1 MNTRYDCR
9 YTTDCHDGRTAYSFR
24 AVVAAAMQISANYK
38 VTSINIHNVCGYN
51 EQPITAAVAVV
62 VGAMAAVDT
71 RLGVN
76 IRFTIAYS
84 FFI

>member
-1 MNTRYDCR
+1 
-9 YTTDCHDGRTAYSFR
+9 
-24 AVVAAAMQISANYK
+24 MQISANYK